1 MKISRNQP
9 CPCGSGKKYK
19 KCCLEKDDREH
30 TSKSMNTLDST
41 ASGLDTAVGA
51 TAPLPPYAA
60 AKLFEESEPFVEMKR
75 RQPARAA
82 LFWTPSRAA
91 ALETE
96 ELVTALRELGVDGS
110 RDAYMELARNRVS
123 AWELSNVWHTKIT
136 KRLSRHEQDFIGIAA
151 CELWKRYCPD
161 RPSIEML
168 DDWMQEGYRFMM
180 DGRGAQA
187 CERWSTVWELV
198 RSRLRAAMRTCDDAS
213 VVFDGSQVLFN
224 WVQDFALELHNAA
237 VDNARY
243 ADTGVQLCEDVLHHF
258 PDETELF
265 RLNFRADLGEFYYLA
280 GRPQDGER
288 VLLNLIRDYPDRA
301 AGYARLS
308 DILAYGARR
317 HDTPLDPQR
326 AEKLLEDALAR
337 PVTDA
342 SDCDLATRLDDLRN
356 TNQ

>member
-1 MKISRNQP
+1 MAKISRNQP

-19 KCCLEKDDREH
+19 KCCLEKDEREH
-30 TSKSMNTLDST
+30 ASKNMNMPGSAAD
-41 ASGLDTAVGA
+41 A

-60 AKLFEESEPFVEMKR
+60 AKLFEHSETFVEMKR
-75 RQPARAA
+75 RQPARAR
-82 LFWTPSRAA
+82 LLWTPSRAA

-110 RDAYMELARNRVS
+110 RNTYLELARNRFS
-123 AWELSNVWHTKIT
+123 AWELSSVWHTKIT
-136 KRLSRHEQDFIGIAA
+136 QRLSRHEEDFIGIVA

-161 RPSIEML
+161 RPSMEML

-180 DGRGAQA
+180 DRRGAQA
-187 CERWSTVWELV
+187 CERWSTVWEV
-198 RSRLRAAMRTCDDAS
+198 IHSRLRIGMRTCDDAS
-213 VVFDGSQVLFN
+213 VVFDGTQVLFN

-237 VDNARY
+237 VDNATY
-243 ADTGVQLCEDVLHHF
+243 ADTGVQLCEDVLSQF

-280 GRPQDGER
+280 GRPHDGER
-288 VLLNLIRDYPDRA
+288 VLLTLIRDYPDRA

-317 HDTPLDPQR
+317 HDTPLDPRR
-326 AEKLLEDALAR
+326 AERLLEEALAR

-342 SDCDLATRLDDLRN
+342 SDCDLATRLEDLRN
-356 TNQ
+356 NKQ

>member
-1 MKISRNQP
+1 MVLPLECSCAFTGLSRSSIVKISRNQP

-110 RDAYMELARNRVS
+110 RDA
-123 AWELSNVWHTKIT
+123 
-136 KRLSRHEQDFIGIAA
+136 
-151 CELWKRYCPD
+151 
-161 RPSIEML
+161 IEML

-317 HDTPLDPQR
+317 HDTPRDPQR

-356 TNQ
+356 TNH